1 MASNQITVEIKEA
14 WCKGCDI
21 CVQVCPKDV
30 LIMENFI
37 AKVKDL
43 DSCTGCML
51 CEQLCPDFAIVV
63 HKPEKK
69 KKAISS

>member
-1 MASNQITVEIKEA
+1 MSKSITIDINEK

-21 CVQVCPKDV
+21 CVDVCPKDV
-30 LIMENFI
+30 LVMENFV
-37 AKVKDL
+37 AKVVDL

-63 HKPEKK
+63 NKSEKK
-69 KKAISS
+69 TKSA